1 VRGEDYRRP
10 EGSMTIR
17 LGFVG
22 IGKMGLPM
30 ALRLVNQG
38 YKLTIHD
45 IRADVMQPL
54 IIKDVRAV
62 NTPAEV
68 ASEAEI
74 VMVSLPSPNSVQEVA
89 LGPNGLINGSALK
102 IYIDL
107 STTGPQVA
115 AEVAKQLGKKGIIT
129 LDAPVSGGV
138 PKAEKGTLTI
148 MVSGP
153 SQTFE
158 HVRPIL
164 EVVGNILF
172 FIGEKPGLGQMMK
185 LVNNLLS
192 ATVLAA
198 SCEAFVLGTKA
209 GLNPEVML
217 KVINS
222 STGRNSATEEKFQKF
237 ILSRTFDY
245 GFKTD
250 LIFKDLKLC
259 LEQAEVLGVPM
270 WIGNAVRQL
279 WAYVVSQGGGTRDF
293 TTIIQYIEAWA
304 GVQVGKPVNEEGK
317 IKM

>member
-1 VRGEDYRRP
+1 MVKKV
-10 EGSMTIR
+10 
-17 LGFVG
+17 GFVG
-22 IGKMGLPM
+22 IGNMGFPM
-30 ALRLVNQG
+30 AIRLIDKG
-38 YKLTIHD
+38 YGLTVFD
-45 IRADVMQPL
+45 IREATVRPL
-54 IIKDVRAV
+54 MERGAQVA
-62 NTPAEV
+62 NSPAEV
-68 ASEAEI
+68 ASSVET
-74 VMVSLPSPNSVQEVA
+74 VLVSLPSPNSVQEVA

-115 AEVAKQLGKKGIIT
+115 AEVAKQLGKKGIVT

-317 IKM
+317 KKM